1 MNPYFYSNNPQS
13 KKVLPCG
20 ISFILLKLAHG
31 FLSFA
36 TSRLSLTLIVFSFI
50 FYILMTNIIFE
61 HEVVFLS
68 VLLTLALNQLTGP
81 GFKVKRNRTSNP
93 FKLFVLALFSVF
105 RHICLACA
113 SCATHSS
120 LWQGVQKSIPNQ
132 AAGLHTV
139 QNSPILG

>member
-61 HEVVFLS
+61 HVYSRFFIWLYINS
-68 VLLTLALNQLTGP
+68 LDLA
-81 GFKVKRNRTSNP
+81 S
-93 FKLFVLALFSVF
+93 
-105 RHICLACA
+105 
-113 SCATHSS
+113 
-120 LWQGVQKSIPNQ
+120 KSKEI
-132 AAGLHTV
+132 
-139 QNSPILG
+139 